1 MGILGVEKLD
11 AAASFRDGLCV
22 LRCADCRIAC
32 ADRRR
37 VTAGDWDDYD
47 DEDDPGYVREDIRGQ
62 DAFAARE
69 LDVSDADGS
78 RRAMD
83 LYHQAMDPSAQVRL
97 PLACDAPKPCGPL
110 RSVCSTAA
118 PP

>member
-1 MGILGVEKLD
+1 MLPH
-11 AAASFRDGLCV
+11 
-22 LRCADCRIAC
+22 ADCRSAC

-37 VTAGDWDDYD
+37 VTADDWDEYE

-69 LDVSDADGS
+69 LDASDADGG

-83 LYHQAMDPSAQVRL
+83 LYHQAV
-97 PLACDAPKPCGPL
+97 GPL
-110 RSVCSTAA
+110 RAGA
-118 PP
+118 PPSHATPQSLADPLDMLRLATL

>member
-1 MGILGVEKLD
+1 MLP
-11 AAASFRDGLCV
+11 
-22 LRCADCRIAC
+22 CADSRITR

-37 VTAGDWDDYD
+37 VRADDWDEYE

-69 LDVSDADGS
+69 LDAADADGS

-83 LYHQAMDPSAQVRL
+83 LYHQAMDPSAQVRP
-97 PLACDAPKPCGPL
+97 PLHVML
-110 RSVCSTAA
+110 
-118 PP
+118 

>member
-1 MGILGVEKLD
+1 MLT
-11 AAASFRDGLCV
+11 A
-22 LRCADCRIAC
+22 RIAC

-37 VTAGDWDDYD
+37 VTADDWDEYE

-83 LYHQAMDPSAQVRL
+83 LYHRAMDPSAQVS
-97 PLACDAPKPCGPL
+97 PPSHVML
-110 RSVCSTAA
+110 RSLAGLLCMPRLAA
-118 PP
+118 L